1 MLILLNIDFTKLYS
15 TVKYRNLTALI
26 GSKEYFFI
34 IESFPICNLL
44 HFFSFCRPPVRL
56 GTALD
61 RQILPFPS
69 RFWLNDIQTM
79 TVSFRSFQCRFK
91 SSKNGMTVERYWND
105 KLCRSL
111 MSPNI
116 TGGPVARLSDSGHL
130 GWNDSG
136 MTIGTTFEQKLKRL
150 R

>member
-1 MLILLNIDFTKLYS
+1 M
-15 TVKYRNLTALI
+15 TA
-26 GSKEYFFI
+26 
-34 IESFPICNLL
+34 
-44 HFFSFCRPPVRL
+44 
-56 GTALD
+56 
-61 RQILPFPS
+61 
-69 RFWLNDIQTM
+69 
-79 TVSFRSFQCRFK
+79 
-91 SSKNGMTVERYWND
+91 ERYWND